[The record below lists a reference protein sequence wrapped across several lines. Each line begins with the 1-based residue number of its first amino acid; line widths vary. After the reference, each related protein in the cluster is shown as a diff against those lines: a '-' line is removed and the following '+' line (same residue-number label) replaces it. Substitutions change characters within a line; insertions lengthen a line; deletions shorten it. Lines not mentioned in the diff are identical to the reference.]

1 MRIAVCIVMI
11 PKFEDVFV
19 HRTTG
24 ELRAIPAIMNPA
36 DENALELAL
45 SMKDSK
51 GGEVVAVS
59 CGGESSDGV
68 LRRAIA
74 MGCDHAYHLLD
85 ERFTGS
91 DPLATARILGEALKK
106 IKPDLVI
113 CGSEAL
119 NGGQTG
125 PRVAEVLGVPHFIE
139 AVNVTPEDPPK
150 LKRMRDDREEEL
162 NLSVPSLV
170 TVRRGVNSPRIPK
183 AVQIMRAHKEG
194 VLMRW
199 NLEDLGIDAD
209 LVGPKGSS
217 TKVTEMLQ

>member
-1 MRIAVCIVMI
+1 MRFAVCIVMI

-45 SMKDSK
+45 AIKDSK

-59 CGGESSDGV
+59 CGGEPSESV

-85 ERFTGS
+85 DKFAGS
-91 DPLATARILGEALKK
+91 DPLATARILGTALKK
-106 IKPDLVI
+106 IEPDLVL

-125 PRVAEVLGVPHFIE
+125 PRVAEVLGIPHFIE
-139 AVNVTPEDPPK
+139 TTAVTIEDPPK
-150 LKRMRDDREEEL
+150 LKRMREDSEEEL
-162 NLSVPSLV
+162 NLTFPSLV
-170 TVRRGVNSPRIPK
+170 TARAGANRPRMPK
-183 AVQIMRAHKEG
+183 AVQIMMAHKEG
-194 VLMRW
+194 VLTRW
-199 NLEDLGIDAD
+199 NLEDLRIETD
-209 LVGPKGSS
+209 LVGLKGSS
-217 TKVTEMLQ
+217 TKVVEMFQ